1 MSKALFLPI
10 ILISL
15 LWSCQ
20 NQAAEELKQEPVPQ
34 RPYQIPKVL
43 KEIGTFAE
51 VTFADTTALKQA
63 FTFKAIDQEGKISI
77 IHFEQAA
84 QLYKNQLKS
93 NPSKQWPIFEIKDSE
108 KVILVL
114 NGRGFGGLLWA
125 KVLVDRKNKQ
135 VLMAE
140 FGQEA
145 ESEEYAA
152 ELTEKRFADQFI
164 GTKIAADGNT
174 FGLSQSGKSLIIGQ
188 QEIDGISG
196 ASVTSRG
203 TIDMMNNGF
212 SSYLPYLFG
221 DD

>member
-1 MSKALFLPI
+1 MSKALLLSF

-15 LWSCQ
+15 FWSCQ
-20 NQAAEELKQEPVPQ
+20 NKPVEVVKQEPVPQ
-34 RPYQIPKVL
+34 RPYQIPKEL
-43 KEIGTFAE
+43 QEIGKFAD
-51 VTFADTTALKQA
+51 VVFADTTALKQA
-63 FTFKAIDQEGKISI
+63 FTFKAIDQEGKVNI
-77 IHFEQAA
+77 IHFEEAA
-84 QLYKNQLKS
+84 RLYKELLKS
-93 NPSKQWPIFEIKDSE
+93 DQSKRLPIFEISDSD
-108 KVILVL
+108 KVILML

-135 VLMAE
+135 ILMAE

-152 ELTEKRFADQFI
+152 EFTEKSFADQFI
-164 GTKIAADGNT
+164 GKKIAADGNT
-174 FGLSQSGKSLIIGQ
+174 FGLSQSGKNLIIGQ

-203 TIDMMNNGF
+203 TIDMMNTGF

>member
-1 MSKALFLPI
+1 M
-10 ILISL
+10 
-15 LWSCQ
+15 WSCQ
-20 NQAAEELKQEPVPQ
+20 HQAAEELKQEPVPQ

-77 IHFEQAA
+77 IDFEQAA
-84 QLYKNQLKS
+84 QLYKKRLKS
-93 NPSKQWPIFEIKDSE
+93 DQSAQWPIFEIKDSE

-135 VLMAE
+135 ILMAE

-152 ELTEKRFADQFI
+152 ELTEKSFADQFI
-164 GTKIAADGNT
+164 GKKISADGNT
-174 FGLSQSGKSLIIGQ
+174 FGLSQSGKNLIIGQ

-203 TIDMMNNGF
+203 TIDMMNSGL